1 MKNRIFKTMALSTI
15 IAILITTLALS
26 VYISNSYLTETKTI
40 IKHEAIQLKQL
51 LENDPNYLDN
61 ELITEARITLI
72 DANGYVLYDSNTKD
86 LENHLDRPEIKDAI
100 IYGYGESLRKSD
112 TYNKNMYY
120 YAVKLNN
127 GEILRLSSYSNS
139 FMGIFI
145 PTLTNS
151 LFIMAILIILCLL
164 LANYQAK
171 EIVKPINNLNLANPQ
186 KEDTYEELAPLV
198 DNLNLHNQMRKEFS
212 ANVSHELKTPLT
224 SISGYAEIMANG
236 IAKEEDNKLFA
247 QKIYDES
254 QNLINKI
261 NDIIKISKLDENR
274 IDLEYQRINYS
285 QLINNCIN
293 KLEKFIEDKHIK
305 VNFTSKEIYGFAIVY
320 VMEDII
326 YNLIQNAIKYNKN
339 DGTVSIYLS
348 ETEQDVRI
356 SVKDTGIGIPKED
369 QNRIFER
376 FYRVDKSHSK
386 EIGGTGLGLSIVK
399 HGVIFLGGSISVDS
413 EEGMGTE
420 MIVTLPRG
428 MKKNEAE
435 MCEKTK
441 KMEK

>member
-72 DANGYVLYDSNTKD
+72 DSNGYVLYDSNTKD

-339 DGTVSIYLS
+339 NGKVDIDIK
-348 ETEQDVRI
+348 QDRKNVI
-356 SVKDTGIGIPKED
+356 ITIADTGIGISD
-369 QNRIFER
+369 MDIDRIYER
-376 FYRVDKSHSK
+376 FFRSDRSHSSNI
-386 EIGGTGLGLSIVK
+386 EGSGLGLAIVK
-399 HGVIFLGGSISVDS
+399 HGINLHNGTITCDSKLNVGTTFTLSIPK
-413 EEGMGTE
+413 E
-420 MIVTLPRG
+420 R
-428 MKKNEAE
+428 KR
-435 MCEKTK
+435 
-441 KMEK
+441 

>member
-285 QLINNCIN
+285 QLINNSIN

-339 DGTVSIYLS
+339 NGKVDIDIK
-348 ETEQDVRI
+348 QDRKNVI
-356 SVKDTGIGIPKED
+356 ITIADTGIGISD
-369 QNRIFER
+369 MDIDRIYER
-376 FYRVDKSHSK
+376 FFRSDRSHSSNI
-386 EIGGTGLGLSIVK
+386 EGSGLGLAIVK
-399 HGVIFLGGSISVDS
+399 HGINLHNGTITCDSKLNVGTTFTLSIPK
-413 EEGMGTE
+413 E
-420 MIVTLPRG
+420 R
-428 MKKNEAE
+428 KR
-435 MCEKTK
+435 
-441 KMEK
+441 

>member
-1 MKNRIFKTMALSTI
+1 MKNRIFKTLALSTI

-339 DGTVSIYLS
+339 NGKVDIDIK
-348 ETEQDVRI
+348 QDRKNVI
-356 SVKDTGIGIPKED
+356 ITIADTGIGISD
-369 QNRIFER
+369 MDIDRIYER
-376 FYRVDKSHSK
+376 FFRSDRSHSSNI
-386 EIGGTGLGLSIVK
+386 EGSGLGLAIVK
-399 HGVIFLGGSISVDS
+399 HGINLHNGTITCDSKLNVGTTFTLSIPK
-413 EEGMGTE
+413 E
-420 MIVTLPRG
+420 R
-428 MKKNEAE
+428 KR
-435 MCEKTK
+435 
-441 KMEK
+441 

>member
-120 YAVKLNN
+120 YAVKLKN

-139 FMGIFI
+139 FIGIFI

-339 DGTVSIYLS
+339 NGKVDIDIK
-348 ETEQDVRI
+348 QDRKNVI
-356 SVKDTGIGIPKED
+356 ITIADTGIGISD
-369 QNRIFER
+369 MDIDRIYER
-376 FYRVDKSHSK
+376 FFRSDRSHSSNI
-386 EIGGTGLGLSIVK
+386 EGSGLGLAIVK
-399 HGVIFLGGSISVDS
+399 HGINLHNGTITCDSKLNVGTTFTLSIPK
-413 EEGMGTE
+413 E
-420 MIVTLPRG
+420 R
-428 MKKNEAE
+428 KR
-435 MCEKTK
+435 
-441 KMEK
+441 

>member
-164 LANYQAK
+164 LANYHAK

-339 DGTVSIYLS
+339 NGKVDIDIK
-348 ETEQDVRI
+348 QDRKNVI
-356 SVKDTGIGIPKED
+356 ITIADTGIGISD
-369 QNRIFER
+369 MDIDRIYER
-376 FYRVDKSHSK
+376 FFRSDRSHSSNI
-386 EIGGTGLGLSIVK
+386 EGSGLGLAIVK
-399 HGVIFLGGSISVDS
+399 HGINLHNGTITCDSKLNVGTTFTLSIPK
-413 EEGMGTE
+413 E
-420 MIVTLPRG
+420 R
-428 MKKNEAE
+428 KR
-435 MCEKTK
+435 
-441 KMEK
+441 

>member
-339 DGTVSIYLS
+339 NGKVDIYIK
-348 ETEQDVRI
+348 QDRKNVI
-356 SVKDTGIGIPKED
+356 ITIADTGIGISD
-369 QNRIFER
+369 MDIDRIYER
-376 FYRVDKSHSK
+376 FFRSDRSHSSNI
-386 EIGGTGLGLSIVK
+386 EGSGLGLAIVK
-399 HGVIFLGGSISVDS
+399 HGINLHNGTITCDSKLNVGTTFTLSIPK
-413 EEGMGTE
+413 E
-420 MIVTLPRG
+420 R
-428 MKKNEAE
+428 KR
-435 MCEKTK
+435 
-441 KMEK
+441 

>member
-51 LENDPNYLDN
+51 LENDPNYLDK
-61 ELITEARITLI
+61 ELITEARITVI

-339 DGTVSIYLS
+339 NGKVDIDIK
-348 ETEQDVRI
+348 QDRKNVI
-356 SVKDTGIGIPKED
+356 ITIADTGIGISD
-369 QNRIFER
+369 MDIDRIYER
-376 FYRVDKSHSK
+376 FFRSDRSHSSNI
-386 EIGGTGLGLSIVK
+386 EGSGLGLAIVK
-399 HGVIFLGGSISVDS
+399 HGINLHNGTITCDSKLNVGTTFTLSIRK
-413 EEGMGTE
+413 E
-420 MIVTLPRG
+420 R
-428 MKKNEAE
+428 KR
-435 MCEKTK
+435 
-441 KMEK
+441 

>member
-145 PTLTNS
+145 PTLTNL

-339 DGTVSIYLS
+339 NGKVDIDIK
-348 ETEQDVRI
+348 QDRKNVI
-356 SVKDTGIGIPKED
+356 ITIADTGIGISD
-369 QNRIFER
+369 MDIDRIYER
-376 FYRVDKSHSK
+376 FFRSDRSHSSNI
-386 EIGGTGLGLSIVK
+386 EGSGLGLAIVK
-399 HGVIFLGGSISVDS
+399 HGINLHNGTITCDSKLNVGTTFTLSIPK
-413 EEGMGTE
+413 E
-420 MIVTLPRG
+420 R
-428 MKKNEAE
+428 KR
-435 MCEKTK
+435 
-441 KMEK
+441 

>member
-26 VYISNSYLTETKTI
+26 VYIYNSYLTETKTI

-151 LFIMAILIILCLL
+151 LFIIAILIILCLL

-236 IAKEEDNKLFA
+236 IAKEEDKKLFA

-305 VNFTSKEIYGFAIVY
+305 VNFTSKEIYGLAIVY

-339 DGTVSIYLS
+339 NGKVDIDIK
-348 ETEQDVRI
+348 QDRKNVI
-356 SVKDTGIGIPKED
+356 ITIADTGIGISD
-369 QNRIFER
+369 MDIDRIYER
-376 FYRVDKSHSK
+376 FFRSDRSHSSNI
-386 EIGGTGLGLSIVK
+386 EGSGLGLAIVK
-399 HGVIFLGGSISVDS
+399 HGINLHNGTITCDSKLNVGTTFTLSIPK
-413 EEGMGTE
+413 E
-420 MIVTLPRG
+420 R
-428 MKKNEAE
+428 KR
-435 MCEKTK
+435 
-441 KMEK
+441 